1 MEVRAATVRAE
12 MTDAEGLGVKLED
25 RETVIREVKKSL
37 KIKVTRSCK
46 HLRQKKHSTF
56 LSEIK
61 SSKRVGSL
69 KIKNRGGVINM
80 AAPLSLRARS

>member
-37 KIKVTRSCK
+37 KIKVTRLCK
-46 HLRQKKHSTF
+46 HLRQKTLNLF
-56 LSEIK
+56 Y
-61 SSKRVGSL
+61 
-69 KIKNRGGVINM
+69 
-80 AAPLSLRARS
+80 

>member
-46 HLRQKKHSTF
+46 HLRQKHSTF

-69 KIKNRGGVINM
+69 RIKNRGGVINM